1 MKSICI
7 FAGSNLGTHPDYK
20 TKVRELGEYLAIHQ
34 YELVYGGSRLGL
46 MGEIADA
53 VLKRGGQ
60 VTGVMPKG
68 LFRGEVV
75 HRNLTKL
82 IEVEGMHERKA
93 KMNELA
99 DGFIALPGG
108 LGTFE
113 ELFEVWCWSQ
123 IGIHQKPIGL
133 FNIAHYFDPLV
144 ELVHNSIEAGFAN
157 NSNLKLMN
165 VSAKPEQLLEQMN
178 AYRPPVMENKWKQL
192 D

>member
-20 TKVRELGEYLAIHQ
+20 TKSERARGIPGYSPIRACLWS
-34 YELVYGGSRLGL
+34 SRLGL